1 MASKVSC
8 SRLDRLVCDGNLVG
22 KITKMVRRISKLFPY
37 SNNCVCVSNLSVLIN
52 SVLGFWGIW
61 KAVDKNDL
69 NQVGLIAQIT
79 GTVMLPDEKCLSS

>member
-1 MASKVSC
+1 MTHEMKFKPFIIYFFQILKKILVY
-8 SRLDRLVCDGNLVG
+8 SR
-22 KITKMVRRISKLFPY
+22 LFPY

-69 NQVGLIAQIT
+69 NQVGVQRF
-79 GTVMLPDEKCLSS
+79 